1 MSNHRRVVGRGVHGQ
16 VHVDGQQE
24 PRIDLAD
31 PRLVL
36 GTRSAT
42 PIAEFPPLQRPSL
55 A

>member
-1 MSNHRRVVGRGVHGQ
+1 MSNHRRVVGREVHGQ

-36 GTRSAT
+36 GTR
-42 PIAEFPPLQRPSL
+42 FLRPQSSCSPQESTL
-55 A
+55 R